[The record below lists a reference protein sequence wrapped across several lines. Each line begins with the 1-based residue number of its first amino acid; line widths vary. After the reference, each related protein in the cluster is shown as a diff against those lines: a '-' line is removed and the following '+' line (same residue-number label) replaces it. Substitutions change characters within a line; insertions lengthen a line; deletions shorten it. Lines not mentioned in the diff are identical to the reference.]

1 MQHEHENLTE
11 TVLQSDQGKV
21 PGLWLLQESTETWH
35 KQWTNSKLPPPHHHP
50 PPQEKRQNRGEESH
64 LTHRT
69 RLKDKRSVEMCAKLS
84 FCPLLRLSTRL
95 WVQRTCQ
102 TSKTA
107 KSLPWFGLFFPPLK
121 LFLPD
126 KSKGVYLEESE
137 GEQGMWNSAQR

>member
-1 MQHEHENLTE
+1 MSTKTSLK
-11 TVLQSDQGKV
+11 QSCSQTREKFLGYGSCKSL
-21 PGLWLLQESTETWH
+21 PKRG
-35 KQWTNSKLPPPHHHP
+35 TNSEQTQSFPPHHHHHLS